1 MDKVYIDMAA
11 RHKYKQILKK
21 DDNEEEVK
29 KRKADKLERIS
40 AKVHAIFWVV
50 SAILLIKYTDVYNLV
65 LYSEKVNRIA
75 LNVAIVCFFSNMCI
89 MLYLTF
95 WLPLVQKVTTP
106 WEIYCPNMIPTSTA
120 LGVTCVILL
129 MISFWP
135 VWGMLTPLIVTIML
149 LGFLFLSH
157 FIPWC

>member
-1 MDKVYIDMAA
+1 MAA

-40 AKVHAIFWVV
+40 AKVHAIFWVA
-50 SAILLIKYTDVYNLV
+50 SAILLIKYTDVYHLV
-65 LYSEKVNRIA
+65 IYSEKLNRIA
-75 LNVAIVCFFSNMCI
+75 LNLALVSFFSNMCI
-89 MLYLTF
+89 MLYLTL

-106 WEIYCPNMIPTSTA
+106 WEIYCPSMIPTSTA
-120 LGVTCVILL
+120 LGVTCVLLL

-135 VWGMLTPLIVTIML
+135 IWGVLTPLIITIML

-157 FIPWC
+157 FIPWPC